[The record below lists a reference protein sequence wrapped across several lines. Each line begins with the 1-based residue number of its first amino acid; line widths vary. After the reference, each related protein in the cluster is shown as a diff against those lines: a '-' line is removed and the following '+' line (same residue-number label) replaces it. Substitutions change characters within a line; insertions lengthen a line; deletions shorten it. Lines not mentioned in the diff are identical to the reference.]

1 VSSQTSNI
9 SAILKFIHFNLKY
22 LGFVHFSIDD
32 LRNTRPTRFKRITF
46 VHLAHAI
53 YATLAIIYFPQYF
66 SMFIRDSLISKLVCS
81 FPGLFTVLSGLDSIL
96 WSKLYHK
103 QIYKLFE
110 VFYQLNRSFE
120 KANINLNYKKVKING
135 ATTLTVEVLQSLS
148 TVILH
153 TIFDWREQNNSLVNR
168 LMIILLFFYIFWGQA
183 TFPCQHV
190 LFSNSAR
197 LMFLQI
203 DKELNMNISNERIRL
218 CCQLHGKICDS
229 VKLINKLYTIQI
241 LVNFMS
247 NFILITLA
255 IYGNIVTAFDMP
267 AITLITSF
275 GNWVMIYKIWI
286 LIVIAEQLKS
296 SVSVKLC
303 SSKIKNNVCH
313 FWQIR

>member
-1 VSSQTSNI
+1 MFPQTRNMSL
-9 SAILKFIHFNLKY
+9 ILKFIHFNLKY

-32 LRNTRPTRFKRITF
+32 LRNTRPTRFKRIIF
-46 VHLAHAI
+46 VHLA
-53 YATLAIIYFPQYF
+53 
-66 SMFIRDSLISKLVCS
+66 SLISKLVCS
-81 FPGLFTVLSGLDSIL
+81 FTGLFTVLSGLDSIL

-110 VFYQLNRSFE
+110 VFYQLDRSFE
-120 KANINLNYKKVKING
+120 SANINLNYKKVKING

-148 TVILH
+148 TMILH
-153 TIFDWREQNNSLVNR
+153 TIFDWREQNNSLANR

-183 TFPCQHV
+183 TFLCQYV

-203 DKELNMNISNERIRL
+203 DKELNRNISNERIRL

-229 VKLINKLYTIQI
+229 VRLINKLYTIQI

-255 IYGNIVTAFDMP
+255 IYGNIITAFDMP
-267 AITLITSF
+267 AITLISSF

-296 SVSVKLC
+296 SVSVKLY

-313 FWQIR
+313 SRQIR